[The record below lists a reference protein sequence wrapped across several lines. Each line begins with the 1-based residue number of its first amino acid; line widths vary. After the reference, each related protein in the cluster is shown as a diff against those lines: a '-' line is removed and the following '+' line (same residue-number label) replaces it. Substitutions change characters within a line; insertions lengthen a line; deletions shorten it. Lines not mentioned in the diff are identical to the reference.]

1 MKRSLACSALVL
13 LLSCGR
19 SGQTAVAARD
29 YAQPTPAGYATVPA
43 DVAGP
48 RTRFTEVAAASGIQ
62 FRHQT
67 GAVGAKLMPETMG
80 SGCALFDYD
89 GDGWLDVF
97 LVNSRQW
104 DAPGAGER
112 PRCALFRNQGN
123 GRFADVSGPSGL
135 GVSVYGMGA
144 AVADYDGDGDPD
156 LYLTCLGRNLLMR
169 NDRGRFTDVAAAAG
183 VAGSEWTDDAGRT
196 HPEWSTT
203 AAWVDYDRDGWP
215 DLFVSHYVRWSP
227 QSDLFTTLD
236 GSAKSYATPQPYP
249 GSSCRLYRNRGDG
262 SFVEVTRAAGIETA
276 DAKALGVAVADLDRD
291 GWSDLVVTNDTQ
303 PNLLFHNR
311 GDGRFEERG
320 LASGIAYDDAG
331 RARAGMGVDAA
342 VLAGDGHWSIAIGN
356 FSREPVSLYQQVN
369 ERAFVDGAGK
379 ARLVQATLPALTFGL
394 RFVDFDLD
402 GRQDLVLAN
411 GHIEPTINRVQK
423 EIQYAQLPQLFWND
437 GQGHLL
443 DVTATS
449 GPAFAEPLV
458 ARGLAVGDVDRD
470 GDLDI
475 LLTTNGG
482 PPRLLRNEG
491 PTGRAVALRLHG
503 RPPATDA
510 LAAVVSARVG
520 DQRQEQT
527 VYRGSSYL
535 SHSATSVYLGVGV
548 ATAADGVSVRWPDGT
563 VEELGHL
570 AAGTLYD
577 VSQGRGVSGRQA
589 FTVAVA
595 SR

>member
-1 MKRSLACSALVL
+1 
-13 LLSCGR
+13 
-19 SGQTAVAARD
+19 
-29 YAQPTPAGYATVPA
+29 
-43 DVAGP
+43 
-48 RTRFTEVAAASGIQ
+48 
-62 FRHQT
+62 
-67 GAVGAKLMPETMG
+67 MG

-97 LVNSRQW
+97 LVNGRRW
-104 DAPGAGER
+104 DDSGAAAR
-112 PRCALFRNQGN
+112 ARCALFRNQGD
-123 GRFADVSGPSGL
+123 GRFSDVSTATGL

-156 LYLTCLGRNLLMR
+156 LYITCLGRNLLMR
-169 NDRGRFTDVAAAAG
+169 NDRGRFTDVAVAAG
-183 VAGSEWTDDAGRT
+183 VAGSDWTDDAGGT
-196 HPEWSTT
+196 HPEWSTS
-203 AAWVDYDRDGWP
+203 AAWVDYDRNGWP
-215 DLFVSHYVRWSP
+215 DLFVCHYVRWSP

-249 GSSCRLYRNRGDG
+249 GSTCRLYRNRGDG
-262 SFVEVTRAAGIETA
+262 SFVEVTRAAGVEVA

-303 PNLLFHNR
+303 PNLLLHNR

-342 VLAGDGHWSIAIGN
+342 VLGGAGPWSIAIGN

-379 ARLVQATLPALTFGL
+379 ARLVQATLPSLTFGL

-402 GRQDLVLAN
+402 GRPDLVLAN

-423 EIQYAQLPQLFWND
+423 EIQYAQQPQLFWND

-449 GPAFAEPLV
+449 GPGFAEPLV
-458 ARGLAVGDVDRD
+458 ARGLAVGDIDRD
-470 GDLDI
+470 GDPDI

-482 PPRLLRNEG
+482 VPRFLRNDG
-491 PTGRAVALRLHG
+491 PAGHAVALRLHG
-503 RPPATDA
+503 RSPATDA
-510 LAAVVSARVG
+510 LAAVVEARVG

-548 ATAADGVSVRWPDGT
+548 ATAADEVNVRWPDGT
-563 VEELGHL
+563 VETLGRL
-570 AAGTLYD
+570 EAGTLYD
-577 VSQGRGVSGRQA
+577 VAQGRGVSGRQPFA
-589 FTVAVA
+589 RAMA